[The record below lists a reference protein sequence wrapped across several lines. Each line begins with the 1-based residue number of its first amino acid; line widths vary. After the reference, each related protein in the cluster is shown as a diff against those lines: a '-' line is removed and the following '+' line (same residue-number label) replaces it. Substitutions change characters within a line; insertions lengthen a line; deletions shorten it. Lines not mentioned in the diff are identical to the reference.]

1 MSTGSANLNLKRVF
15 VSDSGSGSATLR
27 EGGSGS
33 SSGHSPGTGFPAD
46 YMNVRRAREKANP
59 SVELPTVDGNRRK
72 SAKCLR
78 LPPGFNLKN
87 DDRQHSVNNY
97 HIPALKKKC

>member
-1 MSTGSANLNLKRVF
+1 MSTGSANLNLKRVL
-15 VSDSGSGSATLR
+15 VSDSGSGSPTLR

-33 SSGHSPGTGFPAD
+33 GSGSGHTAGSGFPAD
-46 YMNVRRAREKANP
+46 YMNVRRAQEKANP

-78 LPPGFNLKN
+78 LPPGFDSKN
-87 DDRQHSVNNY
+87 DDRQ
-97 HIPALKKKC
+97 